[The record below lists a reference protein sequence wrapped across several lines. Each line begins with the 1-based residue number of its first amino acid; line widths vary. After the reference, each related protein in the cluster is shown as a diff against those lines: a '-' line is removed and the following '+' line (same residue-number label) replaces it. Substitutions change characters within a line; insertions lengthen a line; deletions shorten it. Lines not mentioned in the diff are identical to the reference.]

1 MAKYLPRIAD
11 ETLKEYLEAF
21 GAVLIEGPK
30 WCGKTT
36 TAEQQA
42 KSEIKLQSPDSREG
56 YLQVADVTP
65 SLLLEGETPRL
76 IDEWQDAPKLWD
88 AVRTMVDER
97 QQPGQ
102 FILTGSNAVDKTKIH
117 HSGTGRI
124 ARMRMLPM
132 SLWESE
138 ESSGEVSLMELFN
151 NPDYKIDGKKSK
163 MDIKSLINAACRGG
177 WPASLSGRTERAKLL
192 VAKNYIRSV
201 CSTDITRVDGVERNE
216 KIAWEILRTYSRNLC
231 TLVKKSKMVDEVSI
245 ILDGCSEPTFDNYIN
260 ALEKL
265 FVIQDIDSWSPAV
278 RSATAIRKGKKRC
291 LADPSIAVASLGL
304 SPEKLQMDFKTFG
317 FIFECMAIRD
327 LRAYS
332 QSSYGLLSYY
342 HDRYDLE
349 ADAVL
354 HLEDGRYALIEFKL
368 GGAEID
374 KGAKHLLEIRD
385 LVRKKNKT
393 EKQLVIKEPSLL
405 MVITGGPIAYTRPD
419 GVLVV
424 PLACLKD

>member
-1 MAKYLPRIAD
+1 MDKYLPRIAD
-11 ETLKEYLEAF
+11 DTLKEYLDAF

-56 YLQVADVTP
+56 YLQVADVKP
-65 SLLLEGETPRL
+65 SLLLDGETPRL

-132 SLWESE
+132 SLWESG

-151 NPDYKIDGKKSK
+151 NPDYIIDGNKSK
-163 MDIKSLINAACRGG
+163 LDIKSLINAACRGG
-177 WPASLSGRTERAKLL
+177 WPASLSAKTERGKLL
-192 VAKNYIRSV
+192 VAKNYVRSL

-216 KIAWEILRTYSRNLC
+216 KVAWEILRTYSRNLC
-231 TLVKKSKMVDEVSI
+231 TLVKKSKMIEDVSI
-245 ILDGCSEPTFDNYIN
+245 ILDGCSEPTFDSYIG

-291 LADPSIAVASLGL
+291 LADPSIAVAALGL

-332 QSSYGLLSYY
+332 QSSYGLISYY

-368 GGAEID
+368 GGSEID
-374 KGAKHLLEIRD
+374 KGAAHLLEIRD
-385 LVRKKNKT
+385 LVRKKNDT
-393 EKQLVIKEPSLL
+393 EKQLVMEEPALL

-419 GVLVV
+419 GVHVV